1 MAAAEW
7 SLVFD
12 SDLKSSIF
20 KSFFSL
26 KGQHLQSCQ
35 IAIFFFENLFD
46 PPDCSR
52 ARPNLTSSQLS
63 AAAFEAE
70 IFLHSAC
77 STTDGRL
84 HILIVVRDRGR
95 GNNNT
100 FPGPQKTFF
109 YYAFIFCSA
118 WERKWA
124 SAAFEQSA
132 FLGKCVF
139 LGAPA
144 LHLWFYESRIGKSWR
159 LSLSP
164 LSIYLQRVQNPWNQA
179 SIIGIIILGSIWPQS
194 PCFY

>member
-109 YYAFIFCSA
+109 YRVIENKWPTECFSDRVKNYSNHFTFLTKLVSNDVVFGIQIEFCGHRA
-118 WERKWA
+118 NKR
-124 SAAFEQSA
+124 
-132 FLGKCVF
+132 VF
-139 LGAPA
+139 VISYG
-144 LHLWFYESRIGKSWR
+144 R
-159 LSLSP
+159 
-164 LSIYLQRVQNPWNQA
+164 
-179 SIIGIIILGSIWPQS
+179 
-194 PCFY
+194 